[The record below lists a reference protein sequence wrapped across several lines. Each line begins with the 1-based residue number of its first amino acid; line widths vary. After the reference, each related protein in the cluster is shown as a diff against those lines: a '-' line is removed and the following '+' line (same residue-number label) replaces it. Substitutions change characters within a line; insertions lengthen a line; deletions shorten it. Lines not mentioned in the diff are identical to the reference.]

1 MQEMPPKIWEPSKQ
15 LQQWKDSGDLEMQ
28 ER

>member
-1 MQEMPPKIWEPSKQ
+1 MQEMPPKIREPSKQ